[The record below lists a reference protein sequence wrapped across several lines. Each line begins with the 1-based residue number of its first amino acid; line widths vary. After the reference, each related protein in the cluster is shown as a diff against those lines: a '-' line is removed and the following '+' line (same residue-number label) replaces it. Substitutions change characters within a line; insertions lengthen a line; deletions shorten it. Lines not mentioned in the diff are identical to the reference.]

1 MREGITAIVNAQPD
15 MIVVGEAG
23 DGQEAITQFRDLL
36 PDVSLLDWNLP
47 IIRGEEV
54 LGTIRAKMPQ
64 ARFIV
69 ISALNDENCIRQ
81 ALSLG
86 AQSYLHKDM
95 LRRELLPA
103 IRAVNEGRL
112 YIPDTIAKRLKNTH

>member
-1 MREGITAIVNAQPD
+1 MREGITAVVNAQPD

-23 DGQEAITQFRDLL
+23 DGQEAIQQFRALK

-54 LGTIRAKMPQ
+54 LATIRAEMPQ

-69 ISALNDENCIRQ
+69 VSALNDDNCIRQ

-112 YIPDTIAKRLKNTH
+112 YIPDTIAKRLKNGN

>member
-1 MREGITAIVNAQPD
+1 MVNAQPD
-15 MIVVGEAG
+15 MLVVGEAG
-23 DGQEAITQFRDLL
+23 DGREAIKQFRDLR

-47 IIRGEEV
+47 IMRGEEV
-54 LGTIRAKMPQ
+54 LGTIRAEMPL

-86 AQSYLHKDM
+86 ARSYLHKDM

-103 IRAVNEGRL
+103 IRAVNEGQV
-112 YIPDTIAKRLKNTH
+112 YIPDTIAKWLKSAH

>member
-1 MREGITAIVNAQPD
+1 
-15 MIVVGEAG
+15 MIVVGQAG
-23 DGQEAITQFRDLL
+23 DGQEALKQLRALR

-47 IIRGEEV
+47 VIRGEQV
-54 LGTIRAKMPQ
+54 LGTIKAETPQ

-69 ISALNDENCIRQ
+69 ISALNDEDCIRR

-86 AQSYLHKDM
+86 AHSYLHKDM

-103 IRAVNEGRL
+103 IRAVNEGQI
-112 YIPDTIAKRLKNTH
+112 YIPDAIAKWLKNGH

>member
-1 MREGITAIVNAQPD
+1 MREGITAVVNAQPD

-23 DGQEAITQFRDLL
+23 DGQEAIKQFRKLR

-54 LGTIRAKMPQ
+54 LGTIQAEMPQ

-69 ISALNDENCIRQ
+69 ISALNDDNCIRH

-112 YIPDTIAKRLKNTH
+112 YIPDSIAKRLGNGH

>member
-1 MREGITAIVNAQPD
+1 MREGITAVVNAQAD

-23 DGQEAITQFRDLL
+23 DGQEAIKQFRELR

-47 IIRGEEV
+47 IIPGEEV
-54 LGTIRAKMPQ
+54 LGTIRAEMPR

-69 ISALNDENCIRQ
+69 ISALNDEDCIRR

-86 AQSYLHKDM
+86 AHSYLHKDM

-103 IRAVNEGRL
+103 IRAVNEGQV
-112 YIPDTIAKRLKNTH
+112 YIPDIIAKRLKNAH

>member
-1 MREGITAIVNAQPD
+1 MREGISAVVNAQPD
-15 MIVVGEAG
+15 MMVAGEAG
-23 DGQEAITQFRDLL
+23 DGREAIQQFRDLR

-47 IIRGEEV
+47 VVGGEEV
-54 LGTIRAKMPQ
+54 LSTFREEVPK

-69 ISALNDENCIRQ
+69 ISALNDEGCIRR

-86 AQSYLHKDM
+86 AQCYLHKDM

-103 IRAVNEGRL
+103 IRAVHQGEAYL
-112 YIPDTIAKRLKNTH
+112 PDKIANWIKKER